1 MDGGGLRP
9 FPERMSAA
17 PRSCKLMRMF
27 TPVRTAL
34 TTLGTPAVGR
44 DSPSRRMP
52 PIRPIATLAP
62 TAHQSIAT
70 LTPIVPATVEALAI
84 DAHSAIAGV
93 ALDAHATV
101 ATLTPTA
108 LALIAMFVPT
118 AGRTVATLAPTGR
131 GA

>member
-1 MDGGGLRP
+1 
-9 FPERMSAA
+9 
-17 PRSCKLMRMF
+17 MRMF

-44 DSPSRRMP
+44 DSPSRLKP
-52 PIRPIATLAP
+52 PIRP
-62 TAHQSIAT
+62 IAT
-70 LTPIVPATVEALAI
+70 LTPIVPATVEALAPT
-84 DAHSAIAGV
+84 AHQSI
-93 ALDAHATV
+93 

-118 AGRTVATLAPTGR
+118 AGRTVAALAPTGR

>member
-1 MDGGGLRP
+1 
-9 FPERMSAA
+9 
-17 PRSCKLMRMF
+17 MRMF

-44 DSPSRRMP
+44 DSPSRLKP

-62 TAHQSIAT
+62 
-70 LTPIVPATVEALAI
+70 
-84 DAHSAIAGV
+84 DA
-93 ALDAHATV
+93 DRTV
-101 ATLTPTA
+101 ATLALDPRTTA

-118 AGRTVATLAPTGR
+118 ADRTVATLAPTGR

>member
-1 MDGGGLRP
+1 
-9 FPERMSAA
+9 
-17 PRSCKLMRMF
+17 MRMF

-52 PIRPIATLAP
+52 PIRPIATLA
-62 TAHQSIAT
+62 
-70 LTPIVPATVEALAI
+70 
-84 DAHSAIAGV
+84 
-93 ALDAHATV
+93 LDAHATV

-108 LALIAMFVPT
+108 LTLIAMFVPT